1 MRALVQGTRA
11 FAIASIAAALSG
23 RAFAQLDS
31 PEVSAVEAEAAGVN
45 AAQELE
51 EVTVRGKR
59 KTLGQ
64 YRVELQEA
72 REELIE
78 VYNEQNSG
86 TNNDVT
92 CRNERST
99 GTRMPQRVCRSNAQ
113 TNAEAAGSRA
123 WLSALLLG
131 PRSTN
136 GPSANAAGA
145 AAGAQADAM
154 AASRQSSAE
163 IEKELEQLARENR
176 TLYRA
181 VVDYIEAEDTY
192 IKARDE
198 ITARGDGQ

>member
-1 MRALVQGTRA
+1 MRAFVQGTRA

-23 RAFAQLDS
+23 RALAQSDS
-31 PEVSAVEAEAAGVN
+31 PELSAGDAPEAAGVN

-64 YRVELQEA
+64 YRLELQEA

-78 VYNEQNSG
+78 VYNAQNSG
-86 TNNDVT
+86 TDNDVT

-113 TNAEAAGSRA
+113 TTAEAAASRA
-123 WLSALLLG
+123 WLSALL
-131 PRSTN
+131 RST
-136 GPSANAAGA
+136 GGSSGNAAGA

-181 VVDYIEAEDTY
+181 VVEYIEAEDTY

-198 ITARGDGQ
+198 ITARGGGQ